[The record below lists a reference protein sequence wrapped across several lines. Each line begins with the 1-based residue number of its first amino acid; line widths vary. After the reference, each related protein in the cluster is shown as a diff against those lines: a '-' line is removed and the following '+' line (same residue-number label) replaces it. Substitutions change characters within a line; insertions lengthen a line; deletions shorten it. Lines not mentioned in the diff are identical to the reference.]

1 MTVYTSVGTPP
12 ICNSVSINL
21 CCVNIETSLVDDL
34 HMYYRYGL
42 ELIHLSGSI
51 RHALSDLKTSHP
63 QLKAVCMGTRHTDPY
78 SGDLKPFSPTDGGWP
93 DYMRINCILVSS
105 YVVIQ

>member
-1 MTVYTSVGTPP
+1 MAYM
-12 ICNSVSINL
+12 C
-21 CCVNIETSLVDDL
+21 
-34 HMYYRYGL
+34 RYGL

-51 RHALSDLKTSHP
+51 RHALSDLKTSRP

-93 DYMRINCILVSS
+93 DYMRINCILVSP
-105 YVVIQ
+105 YVVIR